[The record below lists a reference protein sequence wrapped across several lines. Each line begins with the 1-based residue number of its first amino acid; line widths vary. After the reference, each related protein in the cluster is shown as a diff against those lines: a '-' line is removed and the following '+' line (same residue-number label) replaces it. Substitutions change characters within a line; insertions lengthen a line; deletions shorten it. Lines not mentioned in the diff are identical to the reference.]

1 MFSRAPNTSKLA
13 LVYLVRH
20 LQHWNFELIDCQ
32 ISSEHLISLG
42 ATQINRNEFL
52 NRIQH
57 LVAFKGRTGFWQLDR
72 ELIVAM
78 DEVKSHAC

>member
-1 MFSRAPNTSKLA
+1 MFSKEPNTSKLA

-42 ATQINRNEFL
+42 ATQISRNEFL
-52 NRIQH
+52 KKIQN
-57 LVAFKGRTGFWQLDR
+57 LVTFKGRTGFWKLDR
-72 ELIVAM
+72 KLIVAM
-78 DEVKSHAC
+78 DKVKSNAC